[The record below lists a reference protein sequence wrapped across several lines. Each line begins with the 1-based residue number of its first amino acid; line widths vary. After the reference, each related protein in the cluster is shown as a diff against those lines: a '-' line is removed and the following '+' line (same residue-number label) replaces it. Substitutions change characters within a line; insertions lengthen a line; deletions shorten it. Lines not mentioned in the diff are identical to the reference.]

1 VNELAGRDHGH
12 GLDVGRHV
20 AQDGQQAVEER
31 LQTLVAG
38 RYDLVEDDDL
48 DFKDNT

>member
-1 VNELAGRDHGH
+1 MEQLAGRDHRH

-31 LQTLVAG
+31 LQPLENGDTG
-38 RYDLVEDDDL
+38 
-48 DFKDNT
+48 